1 MHRVSNLLHL
11 HFNLEYKNRT
21 LKEINIHLILVNNMT
36 WKIFIKVFIK
46 CRIDLKSFLIILL
59 VVFQNCKKS
68 SKILIFPQN
77 IEFQNTIYKKKSYF
91 ALRKFYEKTKD
102 FSFSFFGYEF

>member
-1 MHRVSNLLHL
+1 
-11 HFNLEYKNRT
+11 
-21 LKEINIHLILVNNMT
+21 MT

-91 ALRKFYEKTKD
+91 VLRKFYEKTKD
-102 FSFSFFGYEF
+102 FSFSFLDMNFDSSDFSDKVAAFNVKYLSIKMYL